1 MVKKHSEHKGPA
13 PLPPSSVVK
22 SVLNEESQNSS
33 LVLKV
38 QDSNQEQE
46 SLLVVENKELEVPK
60 SKDNTF
66 SGINDS
72 INNNSKD
79 EKPFNIDDKNH
90 SASNQSVL
98 RKHDILNPRP
108 ISVATSTNGS
118 VVNSVEDSHIRTRR
132 RSSSASNRNQR
143 RPSPPSLDKVLQMNQ
158 TIEKNKGKMPTAV
171 MNELTDRLQN
181 NQDETD
187 QTQDKDKSKY
197 FAQPLLL
204 FLYYYIIPI
213 ITRFINILII
223 Y

>member
-13 PLPPSSVVK
+13 PPPPPSSVVK
-22 SVLNEESQNSS
+22 SVSNEESQNSS

-46 SLLVVENKELEVPK
+46 SLLVVEPKELEVLK
-60 SKDNTF
+60 SKDTAF
-66 SGINDS
+66 SEINDS
-72 INNNSKD
+72 INNNSEG
-79 EKPFNIDDKNH
+79 EKPFDVDDENH
-90 SASNQSVL
+90 SVSIQSIQL

-108 ISVATSTNGS
+108 ISVATSINGS
-118 VVNSVEDSHIRTRR
+118 VVNSVEDSQGRTRR

-171 MNELTDRLQN
+171 MNELAGRLLN

-187 QTQDKDKSKY
+187 QTQNKDNSK
-197 FAQPLLL
+197 
-204 FLYYYIIPI
+204 
-213 ITRFINILII
+213 
-223 Y
+223 